1 MSANFDLDTQLV
13 SFRVRTRTLY
23 RRALAGFP
31 VGTVLP
37 VMICAYA
44 VVV

>member
-1 MSANFDLDTQLV
+1 MPINFDLSAQLD